1 MVPLGV
7 LSRGRSV
14 QRQPVE
20 ADRERD
26 GRQRNVPTAPIQ
38 RMADAASILALQRA
52 AGNRAVVQRLL
63 YSTENQNL
71 VVPKSYGDQQLP
83 WDGENYLEARAVRQ
97 GDPTLADLA
106 TKNLAVKKHLM
117 NGLDIKS
124 YEGLAKIKPVAD
136 SSLAD

>member
-1 MVPLGV
+1 MVPLVV

-20 ADRERD
+20 ADREHD
-26 GRQRNVPTAPIQ
+26 GHRRNAPTAPIG
-38 RMADAASILALQRA
+38 RTTDAASILALQRA

-83 WDGENYLEARAVRQ
+83 WDGENYLEAPR
-97 GDPTLADLA
+97 
-106 TKNLAVKKHLM
+106 
-117 NGLDIKS
+117 
-124 YEGLAKIKPVAD
+124 
-136 SSLAD
+136 